1 MKLIYYLK
9 IFSGGIRKLLAMVLH
24 QLKNHCLKLF
34 KKLLMIEYQMQNLK
48 QLRKIIHTVLQKR
61 KKHCIIGIS
70 IFSHFFFFDIFNYFC
85 SKNIAKLFNFIVI
98 FAGKYL
104 NLIIQVEVNRLLPI
118 FGCHDG

>member
-1 MKLIYYLK
+1 MFEIIQEIIDDRVSDAELEAAEKDYPHCTPKTKEALYYRY
-9 IFSGGIRKLLAMVLH
+9 FY
-24 QLKNHCLKLF
+24 F
-34 KKLLMIEYQMQNLK
+34 
-48 QLRKIIHTVLQKR
+48 
-61 KKHCIIGIS
+61 
-70 IFSHFFFFDIFNYFC
+70 FPFFFFDIFNYFC